1 MTMSTQKVTVAVTN
15 KDFGYAV
22 RFLKKRGYTFNASEK
37 TWSGTGDIAFLIDE
51 AYVLELKS

>member
-1 MTMSTQKVTVAVTN
+1 MSTQKVTVTVTN